1 MEEGKVVRLD
11 VRELEPPMPMVEIL
25 KALDSLQ
32 EGQVL
37 EVLGLKPFKHLLPK
51 LEGAGYRYE
60 LKEVEEGYL
69 LRIWR

>member
-1 MEEGKVVRLD
+1 MQEREVIKLD

-25 KALDSLQ
+25 KALESIE

-37 EVLGLKPFKHLLPK
+37 EVLGLKPFRHLLPK
-51 LEGAGYRYE
+51 LEEAGYKYTLE
-60 LKEVEEGYL
+60 EVEEGYL

>member
-1 MEEGKVVRLD
+1 MRKDKVIKLD

-25 KALDSLQ
+25 KALENLE

-51 LEGAGYRYE
+51 LKEAGYKYTLE
-60 LKEVEEGYL
+60 EVKEGYR
-69 LRIWR
+69 LRIWL